1 MLQTG
6 TEVFIEKAGS
16 GWRKIEGYS
25 ATVISADEAL
35 KFYQEGGFIEGIDIE
50 RLNLEKI
57 DRTNLDK
64 EGIFFVE
71 VGGLIFKDDEGENS
85 DLDEEEREVEFD
97 TDTVWAVKEDE
108 HTVFIIKNVV
118 QSTKE
123 KILEQMKTINDDTEI
138 LSGFT
143 CLGTIDNVY
152 PDLPEEVLECYRT
165 WIWEWHDKSFRMATW
180 DLGNGYCS
188 FICEGSPEELIKHLP
203 AKE

>member
-1 MLQTG
+1 MLQAG
-6 TEVFIEKAGS
+6 TEVFIKKAGL

-25 ATVISADEAL
+25 GTVLHSDEAWKL
-35 KFYQEGGFIEGIDIE
+35 REEGGFIEGLDLDGLDRSDIE
-50 RLNLEKI
+50 KQ
-57 DRTNLDK
+57 
-64 EGIFFVE
+64 GIFFVE
-71 VGGLIFKDDEGENS
+71 ISGLIFKDEQGENS
-85 DLDEEEREVEFD
+85 ELNEEEREVEFD

-108 HTVFIIKNVV
+108 HSVFIIKSDM
-118 QSTKE
+118 QLTKE
-123 KILEQMKTINDDTEI
+123 QILEQMKDINDDTEI

-143 CLGTIDNVY
+143 CLGTIDKVY